1 MNLAKSSI
9 EKNVVTWSL
18 SLVLLVAGWVT
29 FGGLP
34 RLEDPEF
41 TIKEALITTPYPGAS
56 AEEVEEEVSD
66 VIEQAV
72 QEMGQLKRV
81 ESTSKRGVSVV
92 KAYILDKYSR
102 PEFPQIWDELRKKV
116 GDYQAQLPPGAGPSQ
131 VNDDFGDVYGVYL
144 ALTGDG
150 YSMAELHEYAKLL
163 QKELTLATDV
173 KRVELYGVQSEAIY
187 VEMSRPKMAALGISQ
202 QDIHAALTAKNIP
215 ADAGRLLIR
224 PEYIPINP
232 SGEFMSE
239 QEFGEL
245 LVSAPGADT
254 LVYLKDVA
262 TVRRGYVDP
271 PQNIMRFNGEPAIA
285 LGISTVSGGNV
296 VVMGDAINE
305 KLRRLQAQTP
315 LGMELHKIS
324 MQSEAVT
331 TAIDGFMVTLG
342 QAVAIVVVVLLLFMG
357 LRSGLIIGTIL
368 FLTISGTFL
377 FMGTMGVTLERISL
391 GALIIALGMLV
402 DNAIVVV
409 DGMRVRIEAGQDAT
423 EAASDVVGQTAIP
436 LLGATVVAILA
447 FAAIGTSKD
456 ATGEFCRSLFT
467 VILISLSLSWVV
479 AVTTTPL
486 LAKIALKVPK
496 KKTDEAPKDPYAGA
510 LFQGYKRLLTSAIQF
525 RWVTVGAVLAIFVAS
540 LVGFGSVDQMFFPNS
555 TKPQFF
561 IEFYFPEG
569 THIRETEAR
578 LAKVEEYLRSREGVT
593 DVATAVGGGDLR
605 FILTYVPIAGSSANG
620 AIFVG
625 VTDYRLIDGMTAEV
639 REQVEELVPGAV
651 IAVKKFLLGP
661 GEGGKIQLRISGQD
675 RAELR
680 RLASTA
686 KQILREG
693 GGVAVRDEWKNS
705 VKVVRPYLAEDRA
718 RQLGITRPN
727 LAQALQASYDG
738 YRTGVYRE
746 ADELLPILARAPEY
760 ERQEASSLQD
770 LQIWSPAAGR
780 MIPMRQVL
788 TDIRTESEDS
798 VIWRRNR
805 TTTVKIHA
813 DPDGELPSV
822 LFARVKGPI
831 EEALGVDAEAY
842 LGRPVTEHTSSTLPI
857 VDSDQVPLA
866 GRPGY
871 FIAWGGEAEDSARA
885 GGALAVSIP
894 IFIGMMILTVIA
906 LFNAIKQ
913 TLIIWLTVPLAIIG
927 VTVGLLAFGQPFG
940 FMALLGL
947 LSLVGMLIKNAIV
960 LIDEIDTQIGTGKDR
975 FQSVIDSGL
984 SRLMPV
990 SMAAA
995 TTILGMIPLL
1005 QDAFFVSMAVTIM
1018 VGLLFATILTLVI
1031 VPVLYAIFFRIP
1043 YGTGSEVPA

>member
-29 FGGLP
+29 FAGLP

-496 KKTDEAPKDPYAGA
+496 KKTDEAPCSRA
-510 LFQGYKRLLTSAIQF
+510 TSAF
-525 RWVTVGAVLAIFVAS
+525 SR
-540 LVGFGSVDQMFFPNS
+540 
-555 TKPQFF
+555 
-561 IEFYFPEG
+561 
-569 THIRETEAR
+569 AR
-578 LAKVEEYLRSREGVT
+578 SSS
-593 DVATAVGGGDLR
+593 
-605 FILTYVPIAGSSANG
+605 AGSRWGPCSRSSWPRSWASAPW
-620 AIFVG
+620 IRCSSR
-625 VTDYRLIDGMTAEV
+625 TPPSRSSSSSS
-639 REQVEELVPGAV
+639 
-651 IAVKKFLLGP
+651 
-661 GEGGKIQLRISGQD
+661 IS
-675 RAELR
+675 
-680 RLASTA
+680 
-686 KQILREG
+686 
-693 GGVAVRDEWKNS
+693 
-705 VKVVRPYLAEDRA
+705 P
-718 RQLGITRPN
+718 
-727 LAQALQASYDG
+727 
-738 YRTGVYRE
+738 
-746 ADELLPILARAPEY
+746 RAPTSA
-760 ERQEASSLQD
+760 RPRPGSQRWRSTCG
-770 LQIWSPAAGR
+770 AGR
-780 MIPMRQVL
+780 
-788 TDIRTESEDS
+788 
-798 VIWRRNR
+798 
-805 TTTVKIHA
+805 
-813 DPDGELPSV
+813 G
-822 LFARVKGPI
+822 
-831 EEALGVDAEAY
+831 
-842 LGRPVTEHTSSTLPI
+842 
-857 VDSDQVPLA
+857 
-866 GRPGY
+866 
-871 FIAWGGEAEDSARA
+871 
-885 GGALAVSIP
+885 
-894 IFIGMMILTVIA
+894 
-906 LFNAIKQ
+906 
-913 TLIIWLTVPLAIIG
+913 
-927 VTVGLLAFGQPFG
+927 
-940 FMALLGL
+940 
-947 LSLVGMLIKNAIV
+947 
-960 LIDEIDTQIGTGKDR
+960 
-975 FQSVIDSGL
+975 
-984 SRLMPV
+984 
-990 SMAAA
+990 
-995 TTILGMIPLL
+995 
-1005 QDAFFVSMAVTIM
+1005 
-1018 VGLLFATILTLVI
+1018 
-1031 VPVLYAIFFRIP
+1031 
-1043 YGTGSEVPA
+1043 

>member
-447 FAAIGTSKD
+447 LP
-456 ATGEFCRSLFT
+456 RR
-467 VILISLSLSWVV
+467 
-479 AVTTTPL
+479 TP
-486 LAKIALKVPK
+486 P
-496 KKTDEAPKDPYAGA
+496 
-510 LFQGYKRLLTSAIQF
+510 
-525 RWVTVGAVLAIFVAS
+525 
-540 LVGFGSVDQMFFPNS
+540 
-555 TKPQFF
+555 
-561 IEFYFPEG
+561 
-569 THIRETEAR
+569 
-578 LAKVEEYLRSREGVT
+578 
-593 DVATAVGGGDLR
+593 
-605 FILTYVPIAGSSANG
+605 GSSAG
-620 AIFVG
+620 
-625 VTDYRLIDGMTAEV
+625 
-639 REQVEELVPGAV
+639 
-651 IAVKKFLLGP
+651 
-661 GEGGKIQLRISGQD
+661 
-675 RAELR
+675 
-680 RLASTA
+680 
-686 KQILREG
+686 
-693 GGVAVRDEWKNS
+693 
-705 VKVVRPYLAEDRA
+705 
-718 RQLGITRPN
+718 
-727 LAQALQASYDG
+727 
-738 YRTGVYRE
+738 
-746 ADELLPILARAPEY
+746 
-760 ERQEASSLQD
+760 ASS
-770 LQIWSPAAGR
+770 
-780 MIPMRQVL
+780 
-788 TDIRTESEDS
+788 
-798 VIWRRNR
+798 
-805 TTTVKIHA
+805 
-813 DPDGELPSV
+813 PS
-822 LFARVKGPI
+822 
-831 EEALGVDAEAY
+831 
-842 LGRPVTEHTSSTLPI
+842 SS
-857 VDSDQVPLA
+857 
-866 GRPGY
+866 
-871 FIAWGGEAEDSARA
+871 
-885 GGALAVSIP
+885 
-894 IFIGMMILTVIA
+894 
-906 LFNAIKQ
+906 
-913 TLIIWLTVPLAIIG
+913 
-927 VTVGLLAFGQPFG
+927 
-940 FMALLGL
+940 
-947 LSLVGMLIKNAIV
+947 
-960 LIDEIDTQIGTGKDR
+960 
-975 FQSVIDSGL
+975 
-984 SRLMPV
+984 SR
-990 SMAAA
+990 
-995 TTILGMIPLL
+995 
-1005 QDAFFVSMAVTIM
+1005 
-1018 VGLLFATILTLVI
+1018 
-1031 VPVLYAIFFRIP
+1031 
-1043 YGTGSEVPA
+1043 